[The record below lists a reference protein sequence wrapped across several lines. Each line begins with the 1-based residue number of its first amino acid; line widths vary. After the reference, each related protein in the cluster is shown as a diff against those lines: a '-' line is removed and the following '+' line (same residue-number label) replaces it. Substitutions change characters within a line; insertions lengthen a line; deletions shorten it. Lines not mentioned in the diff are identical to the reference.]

1 MDTIFSVTPIS
12 KPVHLELEVPGSKS
26 ITNRALLLAS
36 LANGTS
42 TICGTLFSDDSRH
55 FLNCLKELG
64 FPVIIREAQREVVVT
79 GFGGEIPKKEAHI
92 YVGSAGT
99 AARFL
104 TAMLGLSNGTYYLD
118 ASEQMKKRPM
128 KPLLTALEEMGAVV
142 IYQEKE
148 GYFPFMIKGAS
159 FKKLPSSVKID
170 VKNSS
175 QFLSALLMVAPMIK
189 QEITIELTGQTH
201 ALSYVEITTTMIKQ
215 FGGELSFSAPNQYHI
230 PENIS
235 YQPQIYQVEP
245 DISAACYF
253 YAMIPL
259 LGGSV
264 LVKGVHLDSMQ
275 GDIEFINLLEKMGC
289 SLRDTSLGICLEASP
304 NFSYSGVTV
313 DMGAYSDQTM
323 TLAALALFATS
334 PTSINNIAH
343 IRLQECD
350 RIKAIE
356 TEFNRMGITCTSTD
370 SSITIMPGLPK
381 PTEIETYDDHRIA
394 MAFSLIGLRAFGIV
408 IKNPSCCRKTFE
420 NYFDMLSSIIEKN
433 S

>member
-26 ITNRALLLAS
+26 ITNRALLLAA
-36 LANGTS
+36 LADGTS

-64 FPVIIREAQREVVVT
+64 FPVIIREEQREVIVT

-142 IYQEKE
+142 TYQEKE
-148 GYFPFMIKGAS
+148 GYFPFIIKGVS
-159 FKKLPSSVKID
+159 FNMLPSSVKID

-175 QFLSALLMVAPMIK
+175 QFLSALLMAAPMMK
-189 QEITIELTGQTH
+189 QELTIELTGQTH

-215 FGGELSFSAPNQYHI
+215 FGGKLSFSAPNQYHI
-230 PENIS
+230 PANIS
-235 YQPQIYQVEP
+235 YQPQTYQVEP

-253 YAMIPL
+253 YAMTPL

-289 SLRDTSLGICLEASP
+289 SLKDTPLGICLEAP
-304 NFSYSGVTV
+304 PAFSYSGVTV
-313 DMGAYSDQTM
+313 NMGAYSDQTM
-323 TLAALALFATS
+323 TLAALALFATT

-394 MAFSLIGLRAFGIV
+394 MAFSLIGLRASGII

>member
-189 QEITIELTGQTH
+189 QEITIG
-201 ALSYVEITTTMIKQ
+201 
-215 FGGELSFSAPNQYHI
+215 
-230 PENIS
+230 
-235 YQPQIYQVEP
+235 
-245 DISAACYF
+245 
-253 YAMIPL
+253 
-259 LGGSV
+259 
-264 LVKGVHLDSMQ
+264 
-275 GDIEFINLLEKMGC
+275 
-289 SLRDTSLGICLEASP
+289 AS
-304 NFSYSGVTV
+304 
-313 DMGAYSDQTM
+313 
-323 TLAALALFATS
+323 
-334 PTSINNIAH
+334 
-343 IRLQECD
+343 
-350 RIKAIE
+350 
-356 TEFNRMGITCTSTD
+356 
-370 SSITIMPGLPK
+370 
-381 PTEIETYDDHRIA
+381 
-394 MAFSLIGLRAFGIV
+394 
-408 IKNPSCCRKTFE
+408 
-420 NYFDMLSSIIEKN
+420 
-433 S
+433 